1 MTTAQYVGSAPWS
14 VCVKVRSHELVLS
27 DVLCRR
33 QNWENVQ
40 TSDVRPRYVNLILNY
55 LLHGLRNF
63 FLHFDSVITINR
75 RNLAPPT
82 LPDVLV
88 TGR

>member
-1 MTTAQYVGSAPWS
+1 MGARRGSSTEVGTSVGVRRGSSTEAGTLSGLSSRSPSVGSPA
-14 VCVKVRSHELVLS
+14 
-27 DVLCRR
+27 
-33 QNWENVQ
+33 
-40 TSDVRPRYVNLILNY
+40 
-55 LLHGLRNF
+55 GARNF

>member
-1 MTTAQYVGSAPWS
+1 MHEQLSVLYISLYVS
-14 VCVKVRSHELVLS
+14 VGE
-27 DVLCRR
+27 
-33 QNWENVQ
+33 
-40 TSDVRPRYVNLILNY
+40 T
-55 LLHGLRNF
+55 GARNF

>member
-1 MTTAQYVGSAPWS
+1 MNAHAEDKDFGHMSCS
-14 VCVKVRSHELVLS
+14 VLP
-27 DVLCRR
+27 
-33 QNWENVQ
+33 
-40 TSDVRPRYVNLILNY
+40 RPFSE
-55 LLHGLRNF
+55 GGTRNF

-88 TGR
+88 TGC

>member
-1 MTTAQYVGSAPWS
+1 MGMSKPPKVASRPAAGLRGAVSAPAGYGAA
-14 VCVKVRSHELVLS
+14 
-27 DVLCRR
+27 
-33 QNWENVQ
+33 
-40 TSDVRPRYVNLILNY
+40 PRA
-55 LLHGLRNF
+55 RNF

-75 RNLAPPT
+75 HNLAPPT